1 MSNLFL
7 ENIHPL
13 VGDGTV
19 TMKGNVAVTGSLTVT
34 GTLHARMTDFVVNA
48 NSTTLGDA
56 SGDTIIINGST
67 VSIPNNLTFDTSTLH
82 IDSSNNRVGI
92 GTTSPGAPLHVSA
105 SATTSTQTV
114 EILRLEVNDKGA
126 DMNVG
131 HGPGIDFFVG
141 ETGGSDYGGTV
152 AVVREQAADANTDCA
167 MVFHTTTDDQ
177 VKDNSR
183 EKMRITSAGKV
194 GIGTTSPNTELH
206 VAGDA
211 TVDDDL
217 FMGSDTAVINF
228 GATADNITLGH
239 RPSVGLVLTGSGDTT
254 GLMIN
259 NTKADGDPFLAFGL
273 SGTQT
278 FTMGIDDGDSDKFK
292 IGTSAIGTNTRL
304 TIDSDGKVGIGTTAP
319 TKTLGIDGDLHFQP
333 TAITTA
339 HITTAGSL
347 KIRADNSLDI
357 GDDGADAVK
366 IGRTNTTAA
375 KVHIRSG
382 AANDLVVSNSKV
394 GIGTDAPSA
403 PAHVFLAAT
412 TSTAPAEVLRLEVND
427 GGVDMN
433 IGHGPGIDFFIGE
446 TGGSDYGGTVAIVK
460 EVAGDADTACA
471 MVFHTTTDDQVKD
484 NSREKMRITSAG
496 KVGIGVTDPDS
507 HLEVF
512 SASTQLKLSYDADSS
527 ATLTVADGSGLTIAS
542 GESGDI
548 VLDPGGN
555 NVLPGSDSA
564 DSLGASG
571 TAWAT
576 LFVDNIDLDGQGRI
590 DLDTDQDTSIRA
602 SADDKI
608 TFELGGTDELHI
620 NSSAVFPAFNR
631 GLDLGTTD
639 LRFGNIFTQ
648 DLHLA
653 NDRGDWTV
661 IEEEDYLSIRNNK
674 NGKMYKFVLQ
684 EISEE

>member
-1 MSNLFL
+1 MSNLFV
-7 ENIHPL
+7 EDIHPL
-13 VGDGTV
+13 VGDGTI

-34 GTLHARMTDFVVNA
+34 GSLHAKMTDFVVSA
-48 NSTTLGDA
+48 NNTTFGDA
-56 SGDTIIINGST
+56 ASD
-67 VSIPNNLTFDTSTLH
+67 VLTFNAATGTLTNGLNFDSNTLV
-82 IDSSNNRVGI
+82 IDSNNNRVGFGLAAPQEKLDVFGNIRI
-92 GTTSPGAPLHVSA
+92 GNGGGGAHLYYNATNLYFNNVSNGIA
-105 SATTSTQTV
+105 AT
-114 EILRLEVNDKGA
+114 I
-126 DMNVG
+126 
-131 HGPGIDFFVG
+131 
-141 ETGGSDYGGTV
+141 
-152 AVVREQAADANTDCA
+152 AN
-167 MVFHTTTDDQ
+167 
-177 VKDNSR
+177 
-183 EKMRITSAGKV
+183 GKF
-194 GIGTTSPNTELH
+194 GIGTSSPNTLLH
-206 VAGDA
+206 VDGDV
-211 TVDDDL
+211 TVGDDL
-217 FMGSDTAVINF
+217 FMGSDAAVINF

-357 GDDGADAVK
+357 GDDGADSVK

-375 KVHIRSG
+375 KVYLRSG
-382 AANDLVVSNSKV
+382 TANDLVVFNKKV
-394 GIGTDAPSA
+394 GIGTETPTIGSTIGLDIENATASSA
-403 PAHVFLAAT
+403 TEGAA
-412 TSTAPAEVLRLEVND
+412 LRLSSND
-427 GGVDMN
+427 GAAMAVGHRLGV
-433 IGHGPGIDFFIGE
+433 IEFAGQE
-446 TGGSDYGGTVAIVK
+446 GSAITVGARIEALCDAAWTASENGT
-460 EVAGDADTACA
+460 DLL
-471 MVFHTTTDDQVKD
+471 FYTTDGNAAQ
-484 NSREKMRITSAG
+484 SEHMRIRAAG
-496 KVGIGVTDPDS
+496 NVGIGVSDADTK
-507 HLEVF
+507 LEVL
-512 SASTQLKLSYDADSS
+512 STSTQLKLSYDADSF
-527 ATLTVADGSGLTIAS
+527 ATLAVADGSGLTIAS
-542 GESGDI
+542 GETGDI
-548 VLDPGGN
+548 VLDPGGA

-571 TAWAT
+571 TAWAN
-576 LFVDNIDLDGQGRI
+576 LYVDAIDLNGQGSISIGGTGRI
-590 DLDTDQDTSIRA
+590 DLDADDDTSIRA

-608 TFELGGTDELHI
+608 TIEVGGADELHI
-620 NSSAVFPAFNR
+620 DASAIYPNVNG
-631 GLDLGTTD
+631 GLDLGTSTY
-639 LRFGNIFTQ
+639 RFANVYTG

-674 NGKMYKFVLQ
+674 SGKMYKFVLQ